1 MRYDRHQ
8 ISVKTKDLNERN
20 PSVQQNKDF
29 KVSGTRLATTGAQV
43 CGAQVCGAQVCGA
56 QVCPDVLQ
64 RNSVSRR
71 LK

>member
-20 PSVQQNKDF
+20 PSVQQKKDF

-43 CGAQVCGAQVCGA
+43 C
-56 QVCPDVLQ
+56 PDVLQ
-64 RNSVSRR
+64 QNSVSMAFEVE
-71 LK
+71 